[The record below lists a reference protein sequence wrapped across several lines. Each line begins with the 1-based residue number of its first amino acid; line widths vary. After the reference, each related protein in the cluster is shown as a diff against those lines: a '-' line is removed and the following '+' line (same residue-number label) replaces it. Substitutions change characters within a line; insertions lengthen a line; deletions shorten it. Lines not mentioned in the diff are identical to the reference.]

1 MNLINGRGQ
10 LGSALSSRELHIDN
24 LDVYHT
30 WNFLDKTEA
39 VQKNEYEKFISYI
52 GKVPLNRKVVF
63 ISTLAKDKSW
73 YTYYKKLSE
82 DVFLKRVRSGLVVRL
97 PCMIGKGVFSNFRDQ
112 TIVDP
117 YDGVVSF
124 LTINECCAFILESLD
139 KTGIVE
145 PDCWNISANAL
156 CELVEFIK
164 RK

>member
-10 LGSALSSRELHIDN
+10 LGSALSCRELYIDN

-30 WNFLDKTEA
+30 WNFLDKSEI
-39 VQKNEYEKFISYI
+39 VQKKEYEKFISYI

-82 DVFLKRVRSGLVVRL
+82 DVFLKKVRSGLVVRL
-97 PCMIGKGVFSNFRDQ
+97 PCMIGKGVFSNFRDH

-117 YDGVVSF
+117 CGVVSF
-124 LTINECCAFILESLD
+124 LTIQEGCDFILESLD